1 MHISRLTIPTYVV
14 AQHCGFHYGLSHTS
28 IETLSLGI
36 PKPSLGYI
44 LNHRNTGMPR
54 AFGFDGDSA
63 YYESLEASV
72 RASEAK
78 KREEK
83 ANAEKERR
91 ASLGLPDEGTW

>member
-1 MHISRLTIPTYVV
+1 
-14 AQHCGFHYGLSHTS
+14 
-28 IETLSLGI
+28 
-36 PKPSLGYI
+36 
-44 LNHRNTGMPR
+44 MPR

-83 ANAEKERR
+83 ENLQKERR
-91 ASLGLPDEGTW
+91 RSIGLPEDGTTHSVSTIRSD